1 MLVDNNIL
9 IIQVFVKDVLL
20 HVKLVKIMLQ
30 IVNHVLVDFSF
41 ILLQI
46 HVFYNVQ
53 HQLIVI
59 LQIIVLIAQ
68 QIV

>member
-30 IVNHVLVDFSF
+30 IVNHVLMDFSF
-41 ILLQI
+41 ILLQV
-46 HVFYNVQ
+46 HVYYNVQ